1 MTEQGGRVVV
11 GYDGG
16 RDAGLALAWAIDTAR
31 RDGRPLRVVIA
42 ASAMDPLLSPGFHE
56 RTERLATQWHERAA
70 KVLADAGLA
79 DAGAEVVHGPTLRVL
94 LRAVTPDDL
103 LVVGSHG
110 HAPFVETVGGSV
122 SQHLARH
129 ACCPVVVVRPV
140 HRPEAHRLV
149 VGVDGSPES
158 VAAARFACA
167 RARST
172 GEAVVVLH
180 GYQVLPF
187 LDGAQDEHR
196 HVADRRHRL
205 ADRLASWLEPVRAA
219 YPDVDLTAEALPEEA
234 PLLLA
239 QESAGASLVVV
250 GSRGRDAFA
259 DLLLGSTTQ
268 EVLFHARCPV
278 AVVR

>member
-1 MTEQGGRVVV
+1 MTEQEGRIVV

-16 RDAGLALAWAIDTAR
+16 RDADLALAWAIRTAR
-31 RDGRPLRVVIA
+31 EEDRPLHVVVA
-42 ASAMDPLLSPGFHE
+42 ASAMDPVLAPGFHE
-56 RTERLATQWHERAA
+56 HTERLATEWRERAE
-70 KVLADAGLA
+70 KVLAEAGLTEA
-79 DAGAEVVHGPTLRVL
+79 AVEVVHGPTLRVL
-94 LRAVTPDDL
+94 LKAVTADDL
-103 LVVGSHG
+103 LVVGSQG

-129 ACCPVVVVRPV
+129 ACCPVVVVRPT
-140 HRPEAHRLV
+140 HRPDAHRIV

-167 RARST
+167 RARRT
-172 GEAVVVLH
+172 AEAVVAVH

-187 LDGAQDEHR
+187 LDGLQESHR
-196 HVADRRHRL
+196 HRADRGHRL
-205 ADRLASWLEPVRAA
+205 AERLEAWLEPVRAA
-219 YPDVDLTAEALPEEA
+219 YPDVALTATVVPEEA

-239 QESAGASLVVV
+239 HESAAASLLVV

-259 DLLLGSTTQ
+259 DLLLGSTSQ
-268 EVLFHARCPV
+268 DALFHARCPV